1 MSIFTSNFARAG
13 RLPDAVSISRGKPRW
28 YDGRS
33 FDLLAP
39 SWDWIKNYQRGVWNW
54 NQYAAAYNGL
64 LSELDAENVVAAL
77 GENAVMCCFC
87 KPTERCH
94 RQLVSRYLLREC
106 GLIVLEL
113 GTEAGQMSFDFAEL
127 KSCEEPKG
135 TK

>member
-1 MSIFTSNFARAG
+1 MNLFTSSFARAG

-39 SWDWIKNYQRGVWNW
+39 SWEWIKNYQQGIWTWEKYVAS
-54 NQYAAAYNGL
+54 YDL
-64 LSELDAENVVAAL
+64 MLSELDAANVVAAL

-87 KPTERCH
+87 KPQERCH
-94 RQLVSRYLLREC
+94 RFLVADFIERET
-106 GLIVLEL
+106 GLIVPEL

>member
-1 MSIFTSNFARAG
+1 MSIWTSNFAQAG

-39 SWDWIKNYQRGVWNW
+39 EWSWIKNYQRGVWDW
-54 NQYAAAYNGL
+54 NEYSVAYNGL

-94 RQLVSRYLLREC
+94 RQLVSLWIRRETN
-106 GLIVLEL
+106 LIVPEWNVVEQLSL
-113 GTEAGQMSFDFAEL
+113 FV
-127 KSCEEPKG
+127 
-135 TK
+135 